1 MTTGQ
6 TVAALFGLAM
16 LVFMS
21 GFVIVILLS

>member
-6 TVAALFGLAM
+6 TMAVLLGLVM
-16 LVFMS
+16 LVFMA